1 MSARFAAG
9 ANADGSRRSPV
20 PASATVASSNSG
32 VHSSDG
38 NGGWASRCA
47 GHARSF
53 APRVPRDA
61 QAWLAPGCEGP
72 RAE

>member
-38 NGGWASRCA
+38 NGGTSPQAETA
-47 GHARSF
+47 
-53 APRVPRDA
+53 APSTLVLRESD
-61 QAWLAPGCEGP
+61 G
-72 RAE
+72 